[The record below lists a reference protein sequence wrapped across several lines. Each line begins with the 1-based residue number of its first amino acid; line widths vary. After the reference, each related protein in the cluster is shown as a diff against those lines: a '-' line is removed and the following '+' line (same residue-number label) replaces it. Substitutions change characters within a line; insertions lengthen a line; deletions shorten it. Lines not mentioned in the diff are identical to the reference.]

1 MTVDNASNNNTA
13 MEQLET
19 LLGTDTLCLKV
30 ACFAHIINL
39 VSKSTLSVLTSQ
51 IKKVIRWFFIFL
63 GCS

>member
-13 MEQLET
+13 IEQLET

-39 VSKSTLSVLTSQ
+39 VSKSTLSVLTQQ
-51 IKKVIRWFFIFL
+51 IKKVFAPFL
-63 GCS
+63 LF